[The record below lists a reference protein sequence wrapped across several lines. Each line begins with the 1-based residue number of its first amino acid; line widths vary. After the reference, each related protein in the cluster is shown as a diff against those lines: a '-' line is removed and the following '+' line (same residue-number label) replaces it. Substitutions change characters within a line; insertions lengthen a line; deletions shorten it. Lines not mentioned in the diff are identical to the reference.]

1 MSCAIA
7 PNGIINI
14 CKGGFPTI
22 CVYLR
27 IENHGEHGVTR
38 RLLYEKFSFLR
49 ETPCTLWLKK
59 WKVHAY
65 GANHD
70 IYENP
75 RTNTSTQ
82 IPRHSNINEIVAK
95 AIIKFF
101 N

>member
-1 MSCAIA
+1 LKRQKLLKE
-7 PNGIINI
+7 II
-14 CKGGFPTI
+14 KRGAVF
-22 CVYLR
+22 VR
-27 IENHGEHGVTR
+27 H
-38 RLLYEKFSFLR
+38 
-49 ETPCTLWLKK
+49 
-59 WKVHAY
+59 

-70 IYENP
+70 IYENQ

>member
-1 MSCAIA
+1 L
-7 PNGIINI
+7 
-14 CKGGFPTI
+14 K
-22 CVYLR
+22 R
-27 IENHGEHGVTR
+27 QK
-38 RLLYEKFSFLR
+38 LLKELIKRGAVFVR
-49 ETPCTLWLKK
+49 
-59 WKVHAY
+59 H

-82 IPRHSNINEIVAK
+82 IPRHSNINEFVAK